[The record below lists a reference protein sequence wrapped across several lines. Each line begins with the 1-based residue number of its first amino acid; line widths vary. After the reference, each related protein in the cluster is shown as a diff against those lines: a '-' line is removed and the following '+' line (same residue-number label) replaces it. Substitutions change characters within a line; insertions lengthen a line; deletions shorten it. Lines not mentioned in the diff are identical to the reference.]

1 MRSLFAFL
9 VAALWAASAQAA
21 WYLDYESSRLTFVTT
36 KNADVAE
43 VSRFLVMHGSVSD
56 KGAARLSIELDSV
69 SSGIP
74 LRDERMREQLFDS
87 KDFPLAKIEA
97 QLDLRPIVGL
107 ADGVQLEMRLPLSL
121 TLHGQS
127 RKYTAEVLVT
137 RLDEHR
143 FQVVTLSPLV
153 VSAADFG
160 LTAGVESLRK
170 LAGLKNIGQSVPV
183 GAVLIFASR

>member
-1 MRSLFAFL
+1 M
-9 VAALWAASAQAA
+9 
-21 WYLDYESSRLTFVTT
+21 
-36 KNADVAE
+36 
-43 VSRFLVMHGSVSD
+43 
-56 KGAARLSIELDSV
+56 
-69 SSGIP
+69 
-74 LRDERMREQLFDS
+74 
-87 KDFPLAKIEA
+87 
-97 QLDLRPIVGL
+97 
-107 ADGVQLEMRLPLSL
+107 
-121 TLHGQS
+121 
-127 RKYTAEVLVT
+127 LVT

>member
-1 MRSLFAFL
+1 M
-9 VAALWAASAQAA
+9 
-21 WYLDYESSRLTFVTT
+21 
-36 KNADVAE
+36 AE

-74 LRDERMREQLFDS
+74 LRDERMREQLFAS

-170 LAGLKNIGQSVPV
+170 LAGL
-183 GAVLIFASR
+183 

>member
-1 MRSLFAFL
+1 M
-9 VAALWAASAQAA
+9 
-21 WYLDYESSRLTFVTT
+21 
-36 KNADVAE
+36 AE

-74 LRDERMREQLFDS
+74 LRDERMREQLFAS

-170 LAGLKNIGQSVPV
+170 LAGLKNISQSVPV

>member
-56 KGAARLSIELDSV
+56 KGEARLRIELDSV